1 MNKILSNIGFNGPLI
16 LFVLVYIL
24 IIYYSY
30 FGYKSYSFI
39 YYIIIFVWQI
49 FNYKINGI
57 LKQFIKQPRPANMK
71 FINSSD
77 KEAGKQYGMPSG
89 HAQLTSS
96 LMLKTNKLKAYGSNL
111 LGSLCGSILITLL
124 SYLWTPPLLW
134 LSISLIIFL
143 YLVRRNINI
152 VLISSISFLIL
163 ISCLNLNSNKN
174 TKFFYLCFQNIVI

>member
-96 LMLKTNKLKAYGSNL
+96 LM
-111 LGSLCGSILITLL
+111 I
-124 SYLWTPPLLW
+124 
-134 LSISLIIFL
+134 
-143 YLVRRNINI
+143 
-152 VLISSISFLIL
+152 FLIL
-163 ISCLNLNSNKN
+163 EFNNIYISTFSVIQLFITLIQRYTYKMHSISQLIVGTLIGSLIGYLFYLNLK
-174 TKFFYLCFQNIVI
+174 KIVK